1 MMKTNILWYQPE
13 ELNND
18 DVIISNGKILP
29 KDIEYNKCFRQLME
43 VSDVSIHHKSPWCG
57 IVNGFFFVKGWFDA
71 LDKRG
76 RKLPFMFV
84 SDEKNGY
91 NALIRELNRI
101 GYKMDQSTGSSV
113 KRRNVVLYSKVAV
126 IITIIIIII
135 LTIVYYGNKI

>member
-1 MMKTNILWYQPE
+1 MKTNILWYQPE

-18 DVIISNGKILP
+18 DVVISNGKILP

-43 VSDVSIHHKSPWCG
+43 VSDVAIHHKSPWCG

-135 LTIVYYGNKI
+135 LTIVNYGNKI

>member
-1 MMKTNILWYQPE
+1 MKTNILWYQPE